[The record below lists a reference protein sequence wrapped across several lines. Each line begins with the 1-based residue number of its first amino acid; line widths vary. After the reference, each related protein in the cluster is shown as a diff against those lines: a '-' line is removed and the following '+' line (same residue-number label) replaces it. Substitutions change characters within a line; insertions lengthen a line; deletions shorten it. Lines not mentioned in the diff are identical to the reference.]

1 MGNRSTPPRS
11 FNTLRHSKSKIREKR
26 HQQGRMVLLSICA
39 VAVLIL
45 VCALVFLICT
55 IVNTVGGET
64 ETRQPDSPGN
74 QPGDTKTI
82 VYQTIAKSADDI
94 HSGTLILVSE
104 LKDTVYTYPRVT
116 LTSRIRTTKINGI
129 NPYQI
134 SNSLGEEKLEAETA
148 EALNAMLTEFYK
160 KFNDNSMILID
171 AYRDKERQGNFVTP
185 VGYSEHETGYVFTLR
200 TYNTENKE
208 VNITAN
214 DNYMWILDHADEYG
228 IILRYPAEKK
238 SVTGID
244 EKNLVQTTFRY
255 VGVPHASYMYEN
267 NLCLEEYLELLKTD
281 YSGEKHLQINA
292 ADGKG
297 YEVYYVPASS
307 ANGSIQVPSNYE
319 YTVSGDNMEGFIV
332 TVHLDSPISPAA

>member
-11 FNTLRHSKSKIREKR
+11 FNTLRHSKSKVREKR

-45 VCALVFLICT
+45 ICALVFLICT

-64 ETRQPDSPGN
+64 ETRPESPSGN
-74 QPGDTKTI
+74 DPGKAQAI
-82 VYQTIAKSADDI
+82 VYQTVSKSSEDL

-104 LKDTVYTYPRVT
+104 LRDAVYTYPRIT
-116 LTSRIRTTKINGI
+116 LTSRIRTSKINGI

-134 SNSLGEEKLEAETA
+134 STSLGEEKLEAGTA
-148 EALNAMLTEFYK
+148 EALNAMLTDFYK

-208 VNITAN
+208 VNLTEN

-228 IILRYPAEKK
+228 IILRYPTEKK

-255 VGVPHASYMYEN
+255 VGVPHASYMYDN
-267 NLCLEEYLELLKTD
+267 NLCLEEYLDLLKSD
-281 YSGEKHLQINA
+281 YSNEKHLQIKA
-292 ADGKG
+292 ADGKN
-297 YEVYYVPASS
+297 YEIYYVSASA

-332 TVHLDSPISPAA
+332 TVHLDSPIAPAA